1 MTTTSPTQRRP
12 RRAGVA
18 TLVFALAVAAVAAGC
33 GEDSS
38 GGSGNGHSTGSSVK
52 VLAFQAPSLGA
63 FLPAVIEE
71 RKLDTKR
78 GIDMKF
84 SYTTPDN
91 YNAEFGAGH
100 YDVGGSAALLS
111 EALRTERKVGVT
123 YLFNL
128 FDYYGAVVTSKS
140 DVQRLTDL
148 QGKTLAAA
156 TGTTNYAMFQ
166 WFAEKQGLDLSK
178 VEKAN
183 QTTAGLSTMAISGRT
198 DATELWEPAYSTLL
212 AKKPDT
218 RTLDMGLGRFKE
230 TFGTD
235 SIPYLGV
242 AAQQSWVKENPA
254 TVKKLYAT
262 YKEAADWVRANPG
275 AASEIIAKTIPN
287 GDPKVVAEL
296 IKSNDRL
303 GLAVSPSKDIAD
315 GIQAVFK
322 AGQETGYLSKTPPDS
337 IIYKGL

>member
-1 MTTTSPTQRRP
+1 MTSKSKML
-12 RRAGVA
+12 AIACVLA
-18 TLVFALAVAAVAAGC
+18 MAVAVAVGC

-38 GGSGNGHSTGSSVK
+38 GGSGNGRSTGKTVR
-52 VLAFQAPSLGA
+52 VLAFKAPSLGA
-63 FLPAVIEE
+63 FLPAVIEQ
-71 RKLDTKR
+71 RKLDRKH
-78 GIDMKF
+78 GIDVQF

-111 EALRTERKVGVT
+111 EALRTQRHVGVT

-128 FDYYGAVVTSKS
+128 FDYFGAVVTSKS
-140 DVQRLTDL
+140 DVRRLTDL
-148 QGKTLAAA
+148 DGKTLAAA

-183 QTTAGLSTMAISGRT
+183 QTTPGLSTMAISGRT
-198 DATELWEPAYSTLL
+198 DATELWEPAYSALL

-218 RTLDMGLGRFKE
+218 RTLDMDLGRFKQ

-242 AAQQSWVKENPA
+242 AAQQSWAKQNPS

-262 YKEAADWVRANPG
+262 YKEAADWVKSNPG
-275 AASEIIAKTIPN
+275 PASKIIAKSIPN
-287 GDPKVVAEL
+287 GDPKVVAGL
-296 IKSNDRL
+296 IQRNDRL
-303 GLAVSPSKDIAD
+303 GLAVAPAKDVAD
-315 GIQAVFK
+315 GMQAVFK
-322 AGQETGYLSKTPPDS
+322 AGRETGYLSKAPPDS